1 MSGVVV
7 NYICPLSNIYL
18 SINLHYLPIITY
30 QLI

>member
-18 SINLHYLPIITY
+18 SINLHYLPITY